1 LTVDHRASI
10 FHSMS
15 SQIAL
20 RKLTRADYETL
31 PPGGP
36 RFQLIDGELHMAPS
50 PDRFHQTIAG
60 QLHLI
65 LGNYLKRNP
74 VGLLFIA
81 PFDVFLF
88 ETEVYQP
95 DLLFV
100 RSDRKRIVQQ
110 HGVEG
115 APDLAVEVVSP
126 NSARYDRGVKR
137 IAYLRSGVEELWLLD
152 AAAKSLEVYRRNQ
165 PADFPAAT
173 LKRGE
178 SYSCPLF
185 PGLVLALDEIFIEAC
200 DVD

>member
-1 LTVDHRASI
+1 
-10 FHSMS
+10 MS
-15 SQIAL
+15 GGIAL

-50 PDRFHQTIAG
+50 PDRFHQEIAG
-60 QLHLI
+60 QLYLI

-74 VGLLFIA
+74 IGLLFIA

-115 APDLAVEVVSP
+115 APDLAVEVISR
-126 NSARYDRGVKR
+126 NSARYDRGAKR
-137 IAYLRSGVEELWLLD
+137 IAYLRAGVEELWLVD
-152 AAAKSLEVYRRNQ
+152 TAARSLEVYRRHQ
-165 PADFPAAT
+165 PTDFPAVT
-173 LKRGE
+173 LQRGE
-178 SYSCPLF
+178 SYSSSLF
-185 PGLVLALDEIFIEAC
+185 PGLDLSLDEILAETA
-200 DVD
+200 D

>member
-1 LTVDHRASI
+1 
-10 FHSMS
+10 MS
-15 SQIAL
+15 SQITL

-50 PDRFHQTIAG
+50 PDRFHQDIAG
-60 QLHLI
+60 QLYLI
-65 LGNYLKRNP
+65 LGNYLKRHP
-74 VGLLFIA
+74 RGLLFIA

-88 ETEVYQP
+88 ETEIYQP

-100 RSDRKRIVQQ
+100 RSDRKRIVQL

-115 APDLAVEVVSP
+115 APDLAVEVISP
-126 NSARYDRGVKR
+126 NSARYDRGAKK
-137 IAYLRSGVEELWLLD
+137 IAYLRSGVEELWLVD
-152 AAAKSLEVYRRNQ
+152 AAARSLEVYRRNQ
-165 PADFPAAT
+165 PADFPAVT

-185 PGLVLALDEIFIEAC
+185 PGLDVSLDEIFIEAA
-200 DVD
+200 D